1 MKKTVKLIP
10 LGVLL
15 ALSLPLA
22 AHASVE
28 VYGKA
33 RVAVEFANNGDDNTG
48 QEKSKMSLAN
58 HASRLGFKGDE
69 DLGGDLSAFWQIET
83 SVSFD
88 TGTAF
93 SSPRQTFVGLAGGFG
108 TVLAGRLDTP
118 FKSATNG
125 WDPFVD
131 TAADYNAILYGRR
144 VPNTLAY
151 VSPNMNGFKAAA
163 AWALSDQATG
173 SDSLPITKTAN
184 KQDAYSVSANYD
196 NGPLGV
202 AAAYEVLNKL
212 GATNTSGTGKDDNT
226 AMKVGAKY
234 TIMDATT
241 LALVF
246 ENQDMG
252 GNVKDRNIIYFAA
265 SHKIGDTTLKLAYT
279 NADKCGGTASN
290 CDKTGA
296 NQISVGVAQSLT
308 KNTEI
313 YALYSQISNDD
324 NVGYGLID
332 GPGAVVK
339 SSGVASDPS
348 VISIGFNHNF
358 SSK

>member
-1 MKKTVKLIP
+1 
-10 LGVLL
+10 
-15 ALSLPLA
+15 
-22 AHASVE
+22 
-28 VYGKA
+28 
-33 RVAVEFANNGDDNTG
+33 
-48 QEKSKMSLAN
+48 
-58 HASRLGFKGDE
+58 
-69 DLGGDLSAFWQIET
+69 
-83 SVSFD
+83 
-88 TGTAF
+88 
-93 SSPRQTFVGLAGGFG
+93 
-108 TVLAGRLDTP
+108 
-118 FKSATNG
+118 
-125 WDPFVD
+125 
-131 TAADYNAILYGRR
+131 
-144 VPNTLAY
+144 
-151 VSPNMNGFKAAA
+151 MNGFKAAA
-163 AWALSDQATG
+163 AWALADQAT
-173 SDSLPITKTAN
+173 SNDNLPVTKSAN

-212 GATNTSGTGKDDNT
+212 GATKTGGGVDNNT

-279 NADKCGGTASN
+279 NSDKCGGTAAN

-296 NQISVGVAQSLT
+296 NQMSVGVSQSLT

-324 NVGYGLID
+324 NSGAGLID
-332 GPGAVVK
+332 GPGAVTK
-339 SSGVASDPS
+339 SSGVSSDPS